1 MNCQGKNFELTK
13 NKTILWLF
21 LGAVVSLIIILSSIL
36 GWPPYYFLG
45 FIFAVFLV
53 YSIFTTPKITLFTLV
68 IIRMV
73 LDYPSENLYF
83 NLTKTLSISFSQAI
97 GMIIFLVGLAYIIKN
112 FSSLKKL
119 PLKIP
124 IGAYF
129 VFSAFTV
136 IYSIDTFSTFK
147 ELLRLFDLAF
157 LFFLSFSIIKSR
169 PEFNSLLKIIFLS
182 SLIPVLAGI
191 YQYISNI
198 GYTDSAFATPRIFG
212 TLSHPNSLS
221 LFLFAVIALL
231 FLYYFLNKK
240 DNFSRYAIPFLIP
253 AYLAVLAITYTRI
266 AWIAVFIFLFIL
278 GAVKFKKLL
287 IPLVMLIIAAY
298 LLFPTVQDRMADITS
313 PSPDSSLLWREILWK
328 DVVIETFA
336 NHKQLFGY
344 GANTFEIAAEN
355 KRGIKFGSLAAH
367 NDFIRAF
374 VEGGYVG
381 LLIFIFYTGYI
392 LTYFLFKYRHSREA
406 DKKIVFLTL
415 FALFFAMLV
424 SGLSDNVIR
433 NTPLQ
438 WIFWITAGASLRV
451 FGVAVKK

>member
-1 MNCQGKNFELTK
+1 MNCQGKNFELIK

-21 LGAVVSLIIILSSIL
+21 LGATASLIIILSVIL
-36 GWPPYYFLG
+36 GWPLYYCLG
-45 FIFAVFLV
+45 FILISLLT
-53 YSIFTTPKITLFTLV
+53 YFTFTSPKITLFSL
-68 IIRMV
+68 IMIRMD

-97 GMIIFLVGLAYIIKN
+97 GMAIFLVGLAYIIKN

-124 IGAYF
+124 LGVYLI
-129 VFSAFTV
+129 FSALTA

-157 LFFLSFSIIKSR
+157 LFFLSFSTVKSKA
-169 PEFNSLLKIIFLS
+169 EFNSLLKIIFLS

-191 YQYISNI
+191 YQYIFHI
-198 GYTDSAFATPRIFG
+198 GYTDSAFAAPRIFG

-253 AYLAVLAITYTRI
+253 AYLIVLAITYTRI
-266 AWIAVFIFLFIL
+266 AWIAIFIFLFIL

-287 IPLVMLIIAAY
+287 IPLIMLTMAAY
-298 LLFPTVQDRMADITS
+298 LLFPTIQDRVADIVS
-313 PSPDSSLLWREILWK
+313 PSPDSSLLWRKILWK
-328 DVVIETFA
+328 DVVTETFS

-344 GANTFEIAAEN
+344 GVNTFKIAAEN

-381 LLIFIFYTGYI
+381 LLVFVFYIGYI
-392 LTYFLFKYRHSREA
+392 LTYFLFKYRHSQES

-415 FALFFAMLV
+415 FALFFAMSV

-451 FGVAVKK
+451 FAISVKK